1 MVQTS
6 SNRFEPEPNQ
16 NHRFSSGFGHM
27 ARTEPGVQFRV
38 RKFYPLNR
46 TEPNFSITNCDILID
61 RCSLQPCLCCST
73 RRLSVLIVIY
83 LYTDVRC
90 NPPFVA
96 VLGGY
101 QYSL

>member
-27 ARTEPGVQFRV
+27 ARTEPGVQFGV

-46 TEPNFSITNCDILID
+46 TEPNFSITTHI
-61 RCSLQPCLCCST
+61 SLNLSFQRNFKLST
-73 RRLSVLIVIY
+73 LLQLPSRWQIYALSANDGCFTISYAPITWL
-83 LYTDVRC
+83 D
-90 NPPFVA
+90 N
-96 VLGGY
+96 
-101 QYSL
+101 